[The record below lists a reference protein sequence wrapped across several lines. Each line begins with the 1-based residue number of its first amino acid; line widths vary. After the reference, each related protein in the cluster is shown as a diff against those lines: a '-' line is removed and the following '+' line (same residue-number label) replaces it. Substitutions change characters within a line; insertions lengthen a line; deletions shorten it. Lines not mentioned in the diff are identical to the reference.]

1 MTLTT
6 MTFQLQGRD
15 KTYSAKDMKGCI
27 ALFVYNYEEVI
38 NDVVRVEKWATSTD
52 DVEIFSIKFQDF
64 HTPNGK
70 KFYTY
75 MLTQIGD
82 VEIK

>member
-1 MTLTT
+1 

-27 ALFVYNYEEVI
+27 QLFVHNYEEVI

>member
-64 HTPNGK
+64 HTPKGK